1 MTEFLLAAGSALWL
15 GVLTSISPCP
25 LATNIAAISYI
36 GRRVDNTRHVL
47 LAGLLY
53 TIGRVV
59 AYVGLAFLLV
69 STALS
74 VPGVSQF
81 LQKYMHLLLGPTL
94 IIVGMF
100 LVGLIEIN
108 IGGGGVSESVKQR
121 VDRLGIWGALAL
133 GVLFA
138 LAFCPT
144 SAALFFGNVMA
155 SLSAGSTILLPLLY
169 GIGTALPVIG
179 FAVLI
184 AARLQEA
191 RGGIQCRKQ
200 NRTLGSPGNRW
211 PGLGGRLLL
220 DHTVSPVTK
229 AAEERRCNCEQLDL
243 NALGRKR
250 PFAAAAVA
258 FTALSSPSFDL
269 ASGASPA
276 STSAVTWVALAV
288 LP

>member
-1 MTEFLLAAGSALWL
+1 MTEFVLAAGSALWL

-53 TIGRVV
+53 TAGRVV

-81 LQKYMHLLLGPTL
+81 LQKYIHLLLGPTL

-100 LVGLIEIN
+100 LVGLIEFN
-108 IGGGGVSESVKQR
+108 SRGGGVSESVKQR

-155 SLSAGSTILLPLLY
+155 SLSAGSTSVLPLLY
-169 GIGTALPVIG
+169 GVGTALPVIG

-184 AARLQEA
+184 ALGSKKLGEAFNAVSKTERWARLGT
-191 RGGIQCRKQ
+191 GGVVLVVGCFLTIQ
-200 NRTLGSPGNRW
+200 S
-211 PGLGGRLLL
+211 LL
-220 DHTVSPVTK
+220 
-229 AAEERRCNCEQLDL
+229 
-243 NALGRKR
+243 
-250 PFAAAAVA
+250 
-258 FTALSSPSFDL
+258 
-269 ASGASPA
+269 
-276 STSAVTWVALAV
+276 
-288 LP
+288 

>member
-53 TIGRVV
+53 TVGRVV

-169 GIGTALPVIG
+169 GVGTALPVIG
-179 FAVLI
+179 FAVMI
-184 AARLQEA
+184 ALGSKKLGEAFNAVSKTERWARLGT
-191 RGGIQCRKQ
+191 GGVVLVVGCFLTIQ
-200 NRTLGSPGNRW
+200 S
-211 PGLGGRLLL
+211 LL
-220 DHTVSPVTK
+220 
-229 AAEERRCNCEQLDL
+229 
-243 NALGRKR
+243 
-250 PFAAAAVA
+250 
-258 FTALSSPSFDL
+258 
-269 ASGASPA
+269 
-276 STSAVTWVALAV
+276 
-288 LP
+288 